1 MINPIGEWASYREAG
16 AEGERGGGGD
26 VRGQGEVCHLR
37 LQGQDGGDGQRTG
50 KRIIFIYFLKMHKRM
65 FYPAFFQLWKNYIF
79 FAAIYLLICVIRRNF
94 SHFILY

>member
-16 AEGERGGGGD
+16 AEGERGRGGD

-50 KRIIFIYFLKMHKRM
+50 KKIIFIYCKNAQTHVLSIFFL
-65 FYPAFFQLWKNYIF
+65 LWKKIDF
-79 FAAIYLLICVIRRNF
+79 FSLQFIYLSV
-94 SHFILY
+94 